1 MMTVTTKIT
10 KDSGS
15 RSMPFDRERLY
26 AFIDKVTNDIRI
38 PSYVD
43 QYKEKVIKTIEA
55 KEQFS
60 AEEITQLLLLT
71 AAENNDVDMPEWTY
85 AATSIFL
92 RDLYKKAAY
101 NRSYDAEQKYGS
113 YYGLQKRLG
122 HLGIYD
128 PTILRD
134 YTREEIEE
142 AASFIDPEKDHLL
155 TYAGLRTLSDRYLA
169 KGYDGKEVYE
179 LPQERWLTIALT
191 LMSQEDRSK
200 RMALV
205 KEAYW
210 ALSNLYMT
218 VATPT
223 LANAG
228 KKAGQ
233 LSSCF
238 IDTVDDSL
246 QGIYDSNTD
255 IANVSKYGGGVG
267 VYIGKVRAANSD
279 IRGYKNTSSG
289 VVPWIR
295 QINNT
300 AVNVDQLGTRAGAV
314 AVYLDVWHAD
324 IFEFLDLR
332 LNNGDE
338 RKRAHDVFTG
348 VSLPDV
354 FMEAVEARSDW
365 YLFDPHEVRKV
376 FGWSLEDSYDE
387 EKGSGTFRERYEQ
400 CVQSNELTSRKKVK
414 AIDIMKRIMQ
424 SQLETGTPYMFYRD
438 EVNRMNANKHEGIIY
453 SSNLCTEI
461 MQNMSET
468 VVIEQIQDDGE
479 ILVRKK
485 PGDFVVC
492 NLSSINLGRAV
503 KADVLPRL
511 IPIQVRMLDNVID
524 INQLPVVQAQM
535 TNHKYRAIGLGT
547 FGWHHLLAQNHI
559 AWDDPEAEKVADQV
573 YEDIAYRTIQASA
586 DLAIEKGAYPAF
598 PGSEWENGRYFE
610 RHGYFDQDED
620 ASFANND
627 HWKALAEQVRD
638 TGIRNG
644 YLIAVAPNSSTALIA
659 GSTQGIDPF
668 FGASYVEEKKDYR
681 VTVTAPDITGENYKY
696 YEKNAFQQDQ
706 FASIRHNAAR
716 QKHVDQSQSFNLYV
730 PASIKAKTLLEL
742 HLTAWSSG
750 LKTTYYVRSSK
761 VDIRE
766 CEWCQS

>member
-1 MMTVTTKIT
+1 MTTIT
-10 KDSGS
+10 KHDGA
-15 RSMPFDRERLY
+15 RKMPFDKERLF
-26 AFIDKVTNDIRI
+26 AFIDEVTTDIRI
-38 PSYVD
+38 QKYVD
-43 QYKEKVIKTIEA
+43 QYKEKVAKSIEA
-55 KEQFS
+55 KPEYS
-60 AEEITQLLLLT
+60 AADITQLLLLT
-71 AAENNDVDMPEWTY
+71 AAENNDIDVPEWTY
-85 AATSIFL
+85 SATKIFL

-101 NRSYDAEQKYGS
+101 NRSYDAKQRYGS
-113 YYGLQKRLG
+113 FYGLQKRLG
-122 HLGIYD
+122 QLGIYD
-128 PTILRD
+128 VTILRD
-134 YTREEIEE
+134 YTQEEIEE
-142 AASFIDPEKDHLL
+142 AAKFIEPDRDHFF

-179 LPQERWLTIALT
+179 LPQERWLTIAMT
-191 LMSQEDRSK
+191 LMSQEDRANRLS
-200 RMALV
+200 LV

-238 IDTVDDSL
+238 IDTIDDSL

-300 AVNVDQLGTRAGAV
+300 AVSVDQLGTRAGAV

-338 RKRAHDVFTG
+338 RKRAHDIFTG
-348 VSLPDV
+348 VNLPDI
-354 FMEAVEARSDW
+354 FMETVEARGDW

-387 EKGSGTFRERYEQ
+387 EKGRGTFRERYEM
-400 CVQSNELTSRKKVK
+400 CVQSTELTSRRKVK
-414 AIDIMKRIMQ
+414 AIDVMKRIMQ

-438 EVNRMNANKHEGIIY
+438 EVNRMNANKHEGIVY

-468 VVIEQIQDDGE
+468 VVVEQIEDNGE
-479 ILVRKK
+479 IVIRKK

-503 KADVLPRL
+503 RSEVLPRL

-524 INQLPVVQAQM
+524 INNLPVLQAQI
-535 TNHKYRAIGLGT
+535 TNKKYRAIGLGT
-547 FGWHHLLAQNHI
+547 FGWHHLLVQNEMD
-559 AWDDPEAEKVADQV
+559 WESPEAAKLADEL
-573 YEDIAYRTIQASA
+573 YEEIAFRTIQASA
-586 DLAIEKGAYPAF
+586 DLAEEKGSYPAYA
-598 PGSEWENGRYFE
+598 GSEWSNGRYFE
-610 RHGYFDQDED
+610 RHGYLEQNDDQAYSSIERWQKL
-620 ASFANND
+620 AN
-627 HWKALAEQVRD
+627 QVQQ

-644 YLIAVAPNSSTALIA
+644 YLMAVAPNSSTATIA
-659 GSTQGIDPF
+659 GSTAGIDPT
-668 FGASYVEEKKDYR
+668 FGPSYVEEKKNYR
-681 VTVTAPDITGENYKY
+681 ITVTAPDITGENYKY
-696 YEKNAFQQDQ
+696 YEKTAFQQDQ
-706 FASIRHNAAR
+706 FASIKHNAAR

-742 HLTAWSSG
+742 HLAAWNAG

-761 VDIRE
+761 IDIQE
-766 CEWCQS
+766 CEWCAS